1 MHSDE
6 KHEFAAFHY
15 LRSERKKHV
24 GSINSNSLFFHYQTA
39 ANCVLIKT
47 QPQPHNQTDSQ
58 TKRKPQLG
66 CKMSP
71 ETSYFIN

>member
-1 MHSDE
+1 MHSGE

-24 GSINSNSLFFHYQTA
+24 GSMNSNSLFFHYEMA
-39 ANCVLIKT
+39 T
-47 QPQPHNQTDSQ
+47 QPRSQTDSQ